1 MATPEQVADVRRM
14 ADEPTTDPWTDEA
27 ISALVDE
34 LGTTTAAAA
43 RIWQTKAGQYAKLV
57 NTSESGSSRAMG
69 DLYKNALAMAKYYEG
84 QGKPDP
90 AAETTYP
97 FTAEITRA

>member
-14 ADEPTTDPWTDEA
+14 ADEPTDANYTDAE
-27 ISALVDE
+27 ISAMVDE
-34 LGTTTAAAA
+34 LGSTTAAAA

-69 DLYKNALAMAKYYEG
+69 DMYKNALQMAKYYED
-84 QGKPDP
+84 QSKPVIV
-90 AAETTYP
+90 EVSYP
-97 FTAEITRA
+97 FTVDIERA